1 MGERFSWANLFSDF
15 QSREIDT
22 EELETMIRE
31 VVEREHPNDPIK
43 DIKYNDNG
51 VDIVLESGDEI
62 GIEVDWNEIILS

>member
-1 MGERFSWANLFSDF
+1 MGERFSWVNLFSDF

-31 VVEREHPNDPIK
+31 VVEREHPNDPIE